1 MSDGDRRADETAG
14 DADEGEA
21 RDVAR
26 SGSSGDHAEGGSMGG
41 EPSGDRSTG
50 SDASGGGSTESEAA
64 LDGVASGA
72 AVDETA
78 GQEGADAGDEAE
90 PLDPAEVD
98 VAELTGPEQSLEPA
112 VRLVWILR
120 AGLVALVLG
129 AVAGAL
135 AVVFSAPVWV
145 GPGLFTVLFGLGGAR
160 AHLRYRSWSYRVR
173 TDSLFLDRG
182 VLTRVRT
189 VVPYVRIQHV
199 DASRGPVERAFGL
212 ATVVVYTAGSRG
224 ADVSIPGLTP
234 ERADDLQ
241 ERLKRL
247 AIAAEGEDA
256 V

>member
-1 MSDGDRRADETAG
+1 MSDGDRRVDDAEAGEDPAPDGSTGDTASDGSATDHAGRPTATASETATAP
-14 DADEGEA
+14 ADDPSPASEGPTPE
-21 RDVAR
+21 D
-26 SGSSGDHAEGGSMGG
+26 
-41 EPSGDRSTG
+41 
-50 SDASGGGSTESEAA
+50 
-64 LDGVASGA
+64 DG
-72 AVDETA
+72 TRT
-78 GQEGADAGDEAE
+78 E
-90 PLDPAEVD
+90 PLQPSDID
-98 VAELTGPEQSLEPA
+98 VAELTGPERTLEPA
-112 VRLVWILR
+112 VRLVWVLR
-120 AGLVALVLG
+120 AALTALVLG
-129 AVAGAL
+129 TVVGAVA
-135 AVVFSAPVWV
+135 AVFDLPVWA
-145 GPGLFTVLFGLGGAR
+145 GPAVFTLLFVLGSGR
-160 AHLRYRSWSYRVR
+160 AHLRYESWSYRVR
-173 TDSLFLDRG
+173 ADSLFLDRG

>member
-1 MSDGDRRADETAG
+1 MSDGDGSRADDTEA
-14 DADEGEA
+14 GEA
-21 RDVAR
+21 SVPDGTTRDPTA
-26 SGSSGDHAEGGSMGG
+26 DDPAT
-41 EPSGDRSTG
+41 DRTG
-50 SDASGGGSTESEAA
+50 RATATMSEAA
-64 LDGVASGA
+64 TAPDDTSPASEPPATGGDG
-72 AVDETA
+72 TRT
-78 GQEGADAGDEAE
+78 E
-90 PLDPAEVD
+90 PLQPSDID
-98 VAELTGPEQSLEPA
+98 VAELTGPERSLEPA

-120 AGLVALVLG
+120 AAVSALVLG
-129 AVAGAL
+129 TVVGAVAAVFDLPLWAGPAVFALLFVLGA
-135 AVVFSAPVWV
+135 
-145 GPGLFTVLFGLGGAR
+145 GR
-160 AHLRYRSWSYRVR
+160 AHLRYESWSYRVR

-182 VLTRVRT
+182 VLTQVRT

-224 ADVSIPGLTP
+224 ADVTIPGLTP